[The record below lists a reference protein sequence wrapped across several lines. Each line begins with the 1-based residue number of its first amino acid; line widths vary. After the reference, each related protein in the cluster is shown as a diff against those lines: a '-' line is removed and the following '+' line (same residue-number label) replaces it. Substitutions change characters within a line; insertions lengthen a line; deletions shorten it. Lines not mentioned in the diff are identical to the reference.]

1 MSYAQTSVSYAQTNL
16 QLFNQMRAAGYVD
29 ADLRTVRT
37 AYDLATRLFTAKF
50 RGSGKPLLSHL
61 VGTASVL
68 CAVRAPAP
76 VLAAAVLH
84 AAYIFGEFGD
94 GRRGMTPAK
103 RDAVRM
109 AVGPEIEDLVARYE
123 ELEWTDPAIKAL
135 HARVDPLSKAERDV
149 LLIRLAN
156 ELEDHLDLGVLYCG
170 NAQHRRDLIGSS
182 LNVCI
187 DLANRIGEPVLGSEL
202 RRVFDEVLSS
212 EVPEDLRH
220 PNDYTYLL
228 PPNSYMVKPGV
239 TMRQVID
246 RHPKLGLLLHP
257 TRLLAIA
264 LALKH

>member
-1 MSYAQTSVSYAQTNL
+1 MSHSETHPSYAQTNL
-16 QLFNQMRAAGYVD
+16 QLFNQMRAAGYGD
-29 ADLRTVRT
+29 ADLKTVRT

-68 CAVRAPAP
+68 CAVNAPAP
-76 VLAAAVLH
+76 LLAAAVLH

-103 RDAVRM
+103 RQIVRQ
-109 AVGPEIEDLVARYE
+109 AVGEEIEDLVARYE
-123 ELEWTDPAIKAL
+123 ELEWTDPTIKAL
-135 HARVDPLSKAERDV
+135 HARVDPLTRPERDV

-170 NAQHRRDLIGSS
+170 NAQYRRDLIGSA
-182 LNVCI
+182 LNLCI
-187 DLANRIGEPVLGSEL
+187 DLATRIGEPGLAAEL
-202 RRVFDEVLSS
+202 RRVFDEVLSAD
-212 EVPEDLRH
+212 VPETLRH

-228 PPNSYMVKPGV
+228 PPTSYMVKPGV
-239 TMRQVID
+239 TIRQVFD

-257 TRLLAIA
+257 TRLLALV
-264 LALKH
+264 LALGH